1 MKPSEVE
8 SGSAMSTLSRQKA
21 VQSNLQRRARIIE
34 AVRAFFMQ
42 HDYLDVET
50 PCRIPAPAPETH
62 IDAQAS
68 GSWYLQTSPE
78 LCMKRLL
85 AAGYERIFQICRCFR
100 KHERGNR
107 HLPEITLLEWYTAG
121 VDYTHMMVQCEQ
133 LVAHVLQQLDMDPIL
148 RYQEDIIDLRPPWP
162 RLTVRD
168 AFERFTDS
176 SMDEALSTDRFD
188 ELMGLQIEPQLGR
201 LRPVI
206 LMDYP
211 RRHGALARTKP
222 GHTELVERF
231 EVYIGG
237 LELCNAFSELTD
249 PVEQRHRFTLES
261 EQRRRA
267 GKKETPLPEPFLSAL
282 ARMPDAAGNALGLD
296 RLTMLLCNA
305 KTIDDVVAFVPEEL

>member
-1 MKPSEVE
+1 MRPSEIE

-21 VQSNLQRRARIIE
+21 IQSNLQRRARIIA

-42 HDYLDVET
+42 HGYLDVET
-50 PCRIPAPAPETH
+50 PCRIPAPAPEAH
-62 IDAQAS
+62 IEAQAS

-100 KHERGNR
+100 KQERGNR

-121 VDYTHMMVQCEQ
+121 VDYTHMMAQCEQ
-133 LVAHVLQQLDMDPIL
+133 LIVHVLQQLGMEPALPYRGDT
-148 RYQEDIIDLRPPWP
+148 IDLRPPWP
-162 RLTVRD
+162 RLTVRE
-168 AFERFTDS
+168 AFERYAES
-176 SMDEALSTDRFD
+176 SMDQALETDRFD

-201 LRPVI
+201 SRPVI

-211 RRHGALARTKP
+211 LRHGALARIKP

-231 EVYIGG
+231 ELYIGG

-249 PVEQRHRFTLES
+249 PAEQRRRFSQDS
-261 EQRRRA
+261 ELRRRA
-267 GKKETPLPEPFLSAL
+267 GKPETPLPEPFLSTL

-305 KTIDDVVAFVPEEL
+305 PTIDDVVAFVPEEL

>member
-1 MKPSEVE
+1 
-8 SGSAMSTLSRQKA
+8 MSTPSRQKA
-21 VQSNLQRRARIIE
+21 IQSNLQRRARIIA

-42 HDYLDVET
+42 QGYLDVET
-50 PCRIPAPAPETH
+50 PCRIPAPAPEAH
-62 IDAQAS
+62 IEAQTS

-100 KHERGNR
+100 KQERGNR

-133 LVAHVLQQLDMDPIL
+133 LIVHVLQQLDMDPTL
-148 RYQEDIIDLRPPWP
+148 RYRSDTIDLRPPWP

-168 AFERFTDS
+168 AFERYADS

-201 LRPVI
+201 SHPVI

-222 GHTELVERF
+222 GHTGLVERF
-231 EVYIGG
+231 ELYIGG

-249 PVEQRHRFTLES
+249 PAEQRQRFALES

-267 GKKETPLPEPFLSAL
+267 GKPETPLPEPFLGAL

-305 KTIDDVVAFVPEEL
+305 TTIDDVVAFVPEEL